1 MSQHRVL
8 PETPVGP
15 VQAHTSEQL
24 AVNSNRDCVFCS
36 TEMTGLGSRL
46 ELTGALGG
54 RSTVAA
60 AQPLQPGCW
69 RDPGIIAR
77 QSGRFGQVTE
87 LALIL
92 YSTSVR
98 R

>member
-1 MSQHRVL
+1 M
-8 PETPVGP
+8 GP

-24 AVNSNRDCVFCS
+24 AVNSNRDCS